1 MMAWAL
7 AWSCQKFGSFSFSWS
22 AASCLRAE
30 PSSKIAPHELE
41 ALLELGVASLE
52 ILDVFS
58 HAQILHTKLEIR
70 KSKLARVHVMNLVD
84 FTSRPS

>member
-1 MMAWAL
+1 MTACAL
-7 AWSCQKFGSFSFSWS
+7 AWSCQKSGAFSFSWR
-22 AASCLRAE
+22 AASCLVAE

-58 HAQILHTKLEIR
+58 HG
-70 KSKLARVHVMNLVD
+70 
-84 FTSRPS
+84 